1 VIEKTGLEL
10 NRSDSFYRLKSVGL
24 IMSGIEKL
32 IYKKQKLQAILQFVN
47 V

>member
-10 NRSDSFYRLKSVGL
+10 NGSDSFYRLNSVDL
-24 IMSGIEKL
+24 IMAGIEKL